1 MNNNTKLD
9 SAGTEVR
16 AALHD
21 FIDLL
26 ETTYGEI
33 EGFEVRLEHPIIP
46 DEGKRQGFGT
56 VKEFVLIHLTRQQ
69 LEI

>member
-1 MNNNTKLD
+1 MSPKVKD
-9 SAGTEVR
+9 
-16 AALHD
+16 ALHE
-21 FIDLL
+21 FIDIL
-26 ETTYGEI
+26 ETEYGEV
-33 EGFEVRLEHPIIP
+33 EGFEVRLEYPIIP